1 MQFHLPEIG
10 SWGEEKYS
18 LVRNYAQIFATSM
31 KVKWNCRVY
40 IDLFAGA
47 GRAKI
52 KDTGKIVDG
61 SPLIALSI
69 ENPFDRYIFCE
80 QNPDKIDALTKRVKK
95 HYPGMD
101 THFVHGDAN
110 DSVDEILS
118 LIPHYS
124 PTFKVL
130 AFCFVDPFKIDNLK
144 FETLRRLSARYM
156 DFLVLIPTGMD
167 AQRNAAIY
175 YLNPDSRNVADF
187 IGRDNWRED
196 WRQAEVKCEK
206 FGFFF
211 IKQFCTSM
219 DAIGYKY
226 STADKSVDIRLPGK
240 NFSLYRLALFSKH
253 QLAHKFWDDVKK
265 YSKPQLDLF

>member
-1 MQFHLPEIG
+1 MQYHLPEIG
-10 SWGEEKYS
+10 AWGEEKYS

-31 KVKWNCRVY
+31 KDKWQCRVY
-40 IDLFAGA
+40 IDLFSGA
-47 GRAKI
+47 GRSRI
-52 KDTGKIVDG
+52 KDTNKIVDG
-61 SPLIALSI
+61 SPLIALGI
-69 ENPFDRYIFCE
+69 ENPFNRYIFCE
-80 QNPDKIDALTKRVKK
+80 QNPDNIDALIKRVKT

-110 DSVDEILS
+110 DAVDEILS
-118 LIPHYS
+118 HIPRFS

-167 AQRNAAIY
+167 AQRNVSY
-175 YLNPDSRNVADF
+175 YVRPDSKNVEEF
-187 IGRDNWRED
+187 IGKATWRND
-196 WRQAEVKCEK
+196 WQEAEARGEK
-206 FGFFF
+206 FGLFF

-219 DAIGYKY
+219 DNIGYKY
-226 STADKSVDIRLPGK
+226 STADKSVDIRLPDK
-240 NFSLYRLALFSKH
+240 NFSLYRLAFFSKH